1 MRYAWVINIF
11 LIFILI
17 TGCSETIKDTK
28 GPLVFFP
35 EPPDPPR
42 IQFLTSFTGARD
54 IEPPKSAFERFITGE
69 KDDVR
74 RLDKPYGVAIHDGRI
89 YVCDTNAGVIIFDL
103 KNRRY
108 EFLKGAIGQG
118 KLIQPVNISIDEKG
132 NKYVTDPLRKQVVVF
147 DRNDLY
153 VRSYGIIEDWKPVDA
168 VPFGDELYVAD
179 IKNGEIKVLDILT
192 GEINRTFGRKGDPT
206 EWLDRPTNLV
216 FDKEGIL
223 YVSDAGRF
231 QIVKFDR
238 DGHLKGTIG
247 RLGVNLGHFARPR
260 GVAVDREGRVFVVD
274 AAFFNVQVFNRDG
287 FLLMF
292 FGGGGT
298 APGKLVLPAE
308 VVVDYDNIDY
318 FRQYAAPD
326 FELEYVVIVTS
337 QFGDRMVNVY
347 GFGKQ
352 KGLKYLTDQEL
363 LEQVKKKQQEF
374 FEKQKTPDSKGDNQ
388 E

>member
-69 KDDVR
+69 KDDAR

-103 KNRRY
+103 KNKRY

-118 KLIQPVNISIDEKG
+118 KLIQPINISIDEKG
-132 NKYVTDPLRKQVVVF
+132 NKYVTDPMRKQVVVF

-206 EWLDRPTNLV
+206 EWLNRPTNLV
-216 FDKEGIL
+216 FDKEGNL

-298 APGKLVLPAE
+298 AHGKLVLPAE

-326 FELEYVVIVTS
+326 FELEYIVIVTS

>member
-1 MRYAWVINIF
+1 MRYVCVINIF

-89 YVCDTNAGVIIFDL
+89 YVCDTNAGVIVFDL

-238 DGHLKGTIG
+238 DGHFKGTIG

-326 FELEYVVIVTS
+326 FEVEYVVIVTS
-337 QFGDRMVNVY
+337 QFGDRMINVY